1 MNQYFARVS
10 GYPDAVIPER
20 KTKGSA
26 GYDLCAY
33 RNGKI
38 EPGAT
43 VLVETGIK
51 CKMRSETLLQVH
63 LRSSIGIENYVM
75 LANGTGIID
84 ADYFDNKDNEGHIH
98 IPIFNYGEEP
108 FYYSAGERI
117 AQGIFL
123 EYGKVDGDMTV
134 AERTGGFG
142 STGKE

>member
-26 GYDLCAY
+26 CYDICAY
-33 RNGKI
+33 KNGKI

-43 VLVETGIK
+43 VLVPTGIK
-51 CKMRSETLLQVH
+51 CRMRQETFLQVQ
-63 LRSSIGIENYVM
+63 LRSSVGIKYPVR
-75 LANGTGIID
+75 LTTGVSIID
-84 ADYFDNKDNEGHIH
+84 ADYFDNPDNEGHIFL
-98 IPIFNYGEEP
+98 PLQNVGNET
-108 FYYSAGERI
+108 FYYQAGERL
-117 AQGIFL
+117 AQGAFIQ
-123 EYGKVDGDMTV
+123 YGKVDGDMTV

>member
-1 MNQYFARVS
+1 M
-10 GYPDAVIPER
+10 
-20 KTKGSA
+20 SA
-26 GYDLCAY
+26 
-33 RNGKI
+33 K
-38 EPGAT
+38 
-43 VLVETGIK
+43 
-51 CKMRSETLLQVH
+51 TLLQVH
-63 LRSSIGIENYVM
+63 LRSSIGIKNHVM

-84 ADYFDNKDNEGHIH
+84 ADYFDNHDNEGHIH